1 MKKQKG
7 AKVDSGQQECN
18 MEERKLNYDDV
29 SIVPEAITEIDSRK
43 QCNPFDENGMLPI
56 FASPMD
62 TVINEDNVKAF
73 LENKINV
80 IVPRNIP
87 MEKRLKIAED
97 NQCFMAIS
105 LQEAIDAVDDY
116 LNPRGPQGWLRTN
129 GRYNICI
136 DIANGHMTKLIDVCT
151 KMKKLDGVFITLMA
165 GNIANPITYK
175 YYEAAGVDYV
185 RCTVGSGSA
194 CLTASQTGIYYPVF
208 SLIEEVYK
216 IKQQIGGKCKIIADG
231 GVKYYRDIQKALIF
245 ADYVMI
251 GGLFNKT
258 MESAGRTTFG
268 RRYFNING
276 NKILRP
282 ITTLFTYGR
291 EIPRDKY
298 DKYFKMFKEN
308 KLSIWKEYRGMSTK
322 EAQRNIDKNAKLKTA
337 EGKKFYQKVE
347 YSINGWVEN
356 EIDYLR
362 SAMSYTNSTTLS
374 EYKGQRY
381 VINNSVAYN
390 K

>member
-1 MKKQKG
+1 MK
-7 AKVDSGQQECN
+7 ADLAQQVNN

-29 SIVPEAITEIDSRK
+29 TIVPEVITDIDSRK

-62 TVINEDNVKAF
+62 TVINEENIKTF

-87 MEKRLKIAED
+87 IEKRISLAKE
-97 NQCFMAIS
+97 NGCFFAIS
-105 LQEAIDAVDDY
+105 LQEAIDAVNEY
-116 LNPRGPQGWLRTN
+116 LDPHGPRGWLHTN
-129 GRYNICI
+129 EEYKICI
-136 DIANGHMTKLIDVCT
+136 DIANGHMSKLLDVCT

-165 GNIANPITYK
+165 GNIANPLAYK
-175 YYEAAGVDYV
+175 YYEAAGIDYV
-185 RCTVGSGSA
+185 RCNIGSGSA
-194 CLTASQTGIYYPVF
+194 CLTASQVGVFYPIF
-208 SLIEEVYK
+208 SLIEETYR
-216 IKQQIGGKCKIIADG
+216 IKKQIGGKCKIIADG
-231 GVKYYRDIQKALIF
+231 GVKYYRDIQKALVF

-276 NKILRP
+276 NKIIRP
-282 ITTLFTYGR
+282 FTTLFTYGR
-291 EIPRDKY
+291 EIPKNKY
-298 DKYFKMFKEN
+298 EKYYKMFKEN

-322 EAQRNIDKNAKLKTA
+322 EAQQNIDKNAKLKTS

-347 YSINGWVEN
+347 YNISGWVEN

-374 EYKGQRY
+374 EYKGLRY